1 MLSVI
6 KHAVD
11 AASILLSSA
20 QPRTTHA
27 VCNSVSCRTAKL
39 LFFDSYSSSSPEM
52 NSNDCIGRFMES
64 CDITNML
71 LQLLQVSDIE
81 EVKQRVDQLRQTINA
96 ALEGRDFRV
105 SEFTQVE
112 QRH

>member
-1 MLSVI
+1 
-6 KHAVD
+6 
-11 AASILLSSA
+11 
-20 QPRTTHA
+20 
-27 VCNSVSCRTAKL
+27 
-39 LFFDSYSSSSPEM
+39 
-52 NSNDCIGRFMES
+52 MES